1 MNNNFEQKIFRKISA
16 IEIKTRKLVESNI
29 GGKYTS
35 AFRGLGIEFHKVREY
50 QIGDD
55 ISAVDW
61 NVTAR
66 TANRNLYVKE
76 FIEERELQVFM
87 VVDTSASMIYSS
99 VKTSPEDIDKGQS
112 APLKVEIAAELA
124 AVLALSA
131 IRNNDKVGLVTFSG
145 AVQEYI
151 PPHKGKR
158 HALHIVRDIL
168 AQTQA
173 KGTTK
178 LSTILENLYRIIN
191 TKAVIFIISDLLLG
205 EDDNYQ
211 KPLTILS
218 RKHDCVVMK
227 ITDPFEQQ
235 FPKIGLINMVDPETG
250 MEKLIDTSSPVFRN
264 KYKKIYE
271 ERENY
276 HRKILSK
283 AGVEILNISTADD
296 YIPTLIGFFRN
307 RAKKIRRY

>member
-1 MNNNFEQKIFRKISA
+1 MNNNFEQKIFRKIRA

-35 AFRGLGIEFHKVREY
+35 AFRGLGIEFHNVREY

-66 TANRNLYVKE
+66 TANRKLYVKE
-76 FIEERELQVFM
+76 FVEERELQVFM

-99 VKTSPEDIDKGQS
+99 VKTAPIDDIEQS

-131 IRNNDKVGLVTFSG
+131 IRNNDKVGLITFSG

-151 PPHKGKR
+151 PPRKGKR

-168 AQTQA
+168 AKTQA

-205 EDDNYQ
+205 DDDDYQ
-211 KPLTILS
+211 KPLSILS

-227 ITDPFEQQ
+227 ITDPFEPE
-235 FPKIGLINMVDPETG
+235 FPKLGLINMVDPETG
-250 MEKLIDTSSPVFRN
+250 LEKLVDTSSSVFRN
-264 KYKKIYE
+264 KYKKVYQ
-271 ERENY
+271 ERETY

-283 AGVEILNISTADD
+283 AGVDILNISTAED
-296 YIPTLIGFFRN
+296 YIPVLINFFRN
-307 RAKKIRRY
+307 RAKRTR